1 MQQIRR
7 SDGQIVLPMFSTD
20 EKVGLTTATGSMIYN
35 IDTNNIEYYNG
46 SNWKELLKIDKKYTF
61 DIIEHSYTDMDDF
74 ILRVEID
81 ICSRSFSLL
90 SENGD
95 SRLIKCDTKEE
106 FIRILRVCDELL
118 LPDQVVYKELATQKD
133 K

>member
-1 MQQIRR
+1 
-7 SDGQIVLPMFSTD
+7 
-20 EKVGLTTATGSMIYN
+20 
-35 IDTNNIEYYNG
+35 
-46 SNWKELLKIDKKYTF
+46 
-61 DIIEHSYTDMDDF
+61 MDDF

-95 SRLIKCDTKEE
+95 NRLIKCDTKEE

-118 LPDQVVYKELATQKD
+118 LPDQVVYKELHTQKD

>member
-1 MQQIRR
+1 MLIQIKLNIIT
-7 SDGQIVLPMFSTD
+7 GQ
-20 EKVGLTTATGSMIYN
+20 VGKNYNRLT
-35 IDTNNIEYYNG
+35 
-46 SNWKELLKIDKKYTF
+46 KKYTY

>member
-1 MQQIRR
+1 
-7 SDGQIVLPMFSTD
+7 
-20 EKVGLTTATGSMIYN
+20 
-35 IDTNNIEYYNG
+35 
-46 SNWKELLKIDKKYTF
+46 
-61 DIIEHSYTDMDDF
+61 MDDF

-81 ICSRSFSLL
+81 IWSRSFSLL

>member
-1 MQQIRR
+1 
-7 SDGQIVLPMFSTD
+7 
-20 EKVGLTTATGSMIYN
+20 
-35 IDTNNIEYYNG
+35 
-46 SNWKELLKIDKKYTF
+46 
-61 DIIEHSYTDMDDF
+61 MDDF

-90 SENGD
+90 SENWD

>member
-1 MQQIRR
+1 
-7 SDGQIVLPMFSTD
+7 
-20 EKVGLTTATGSMIYN
+20 
-35 IDTNNIEYYNG
+35 
-46 SNWKELLKIDKKYTF
+46 
-61 DIIEHSYTDMDDF
+61 MDDF

-118 LPDQVVYKELATQKD
+118 EPIQIVYKDLVLDKD

>member
-1 MQQIRR
+1 
-7 SDGQIVLPMFSTD
+7 
-20 EKVGLTTATGSMIYN
+20 
-35 IDTNNIEYYNG
+35 
-46 SNWKELLKIDKKYTF
+46 
-61 DIIEHSYTDMDDF
+61 MDDF

-90 SENGD
+90 CENGD